1 MEYRLAPAICQV
13 LCIVKYGH
21 GLASSHRRRLWRA
34 GALLSLA
41 AGTLAAQA
49 TPVTTAL
56 RARLR
61 PLTETSAPWASLTA
75 ATSGARVIG
84 LGEATHGQREAF
96 DFKRRFT
103 MELIR
108 QHGVRV
114 VAYEASAS
122 GAREV
127 EAYIA
132 GTSDSLPRAMRG
144 FSMLIWAVEE
154 NAALLRDLRDWNR
167 TADARNRVRF
177 IGVDAQDGEAVVARL
192 RTLLTAPHDTL
203 MPRIDTLL
211 ARAPAATQQMFQG
224 NRAAFEALVRQTDSV
239 VLALQ
244 RVAPGTQAANELPIR
259 AAELRAFLT
268 MYGSG
273 GGRDRAMAELL
284 LLQLREGERAVV
296 WGHNA
301 HVMRGPLRHLGSPDL
316 AMGGHLAASLGAA
329 YYALGFTFGAGGF
342 QANAQ
347 DSTGRWGF
355 KRYLHGPPPRGSLE
369 ATLLQ
374 ATRRDAF
381 LDVRTVPPSSALGQW
396 LAAPRG
402 FRWWGGYNVP
412 DDVDERTR
420 DISRLSTMTPS
431 VDYDG
436 LLFQIRTSPAT
447 PMDRSRIIT
456 VSAPRRYPR

>member
-1 MEYRLAPAICQV
+1 MESRFGHSICQV
-13 LCIVKYGH
+13 LCTVK
-21 GLASSHRRRLWRA
+21 LDTARPRVRRSLLCRA
-34 GALLSLA
+34 GALLTLA
-41 AGTLAAQA
+41 AGTVAAQA

-56 RARLR
+56 RTHLR
-61 PLTETSAPWASLTA
+61 PLTATSAPWRALTA

-108 QHGVRV
+108 HHGVRV

-122 GAREV
+122 RARDV

-132 GTSDSLPRAMRG
+132 GTADSLPLAMRG

-154 NAALLRDLRDWNR
+154 NAALLRDLREWNA
-167 TADARNRVRF
+167 TADAGNRVRF
-177 IGVDAQDGEAVVARL
+177 IGVDAQDGEAVAERL

-211 ARAPAATQQMFQG
+211 ARATAATQQMFQG
-224 NRAAFEALVRQTDSV
+224 KRAAFDTLVLQTDSV
-239 VLALQ
+239 MLALQ
-244 RVAPGTQAANELPIR
+244 RVVPGTDVARELPIR

-284 LLQLREGERAVV
+284 LLQLRDGERAVV

-301 HVMRGPLRHLGSPDL
+301 HVMRGPLRHLGTPDL
-316 AMGGHLAASLGAA
+316 AMGGHLAASLGTG
-329 YYALGFTFGAGGF
+329 YYALGFTFGGGGF

-420 DISRLSTMTPS
+420 DISRLSPMTPS

-436 LLFQIRTSPAT
+436 LIFQIRTSPAT
-447 PMDRSRIIT
+447 PVDRSRIIT
-456 VSAPRRYPR
+456 ASATRKPPR